1 MESSIS
7 FFGRFQE
14 GGAKWR
20 EGVPAS
26 DGAFDYVPRDEGT
39 VLSVGVACKS
49 WAMFGGKVVP
59 QGRYKYS
66 GGVLANDGLQYIGCF
81 LALVSQATAV
91 TTPEAYGDNPPIG
104 LSTMECWM
112 LDVAVAAEVSKTSVV
127 PAPLDVQAS
136 RAESEALAGCCAG
149 SSVFLRP
156 SSGLTEV
163 RRQIIQ
169 RNVRSNG
176 GFISPPPSSASICV
190 VDVAID
196 AACHR
201 DIRTRYGLH
210 PN

>member
-20 EGVPAS
+20 EGGPSS
-26 DGAFDYVPRDEGT
+26 DGAGDYAPRDEGT

-91 TTPEAYGDNPPIG
+91 TTPEAYGGNPPVG
-104 LSTMECWM
+104 WSTLGGWTRRVRPDRRFWPPVSAGRQPQRASKGGRSTM
-112 LDVAVAAEVSKTSVV
+112 
-127 PAPLDVQAS
+127 
-136 RAESEALAGCCAG
+136 
-149 SSVFLRP
+149 
-156 SSGLTEV
+156 
-163 RRQIIQ
+163 
-169 RNVRSNG
+169 
-176 GFISPPPSSASICV
+176 
-190 VDVAID
+190 
-196 AACHR
+196 
-201 DIRTRYGLH
+201 
-210 PN
+210 